1 MVTCSR
7 GLMMWRNRMTEQ
19 SAQRKGESKHK
30 IEDNIN
36 YNDNTVLKDKDKS
49 ISNNSNNH
57 NNNNRQGE
65 EPHKVN
71 LLTTPCSVLIPF
83 KSGRNFAY
91 CLIHVLFLL
100 CFICLCIFYFTVS
113 SSAVSIENGTFT
125 WSSRNAPVLKE
136 WVLKVNGEIEKSIT
150 CK

>member
-19 SAQRKGESKHK
+19 SAQRKGERKHK

-36 YNDNTVLKDKDKS
+36 YNDNTVLKDKDKDKS

-57 NNNNRQGE
+57 NNNNRQWGRN
-65 EPHKVN
+65 HTKW
-71 LLTTPCSVLIPF
+71 TPCSVLIPF

-100 CFICLCIFYFTVS
+100 CFICLCIFYFIVS

>member
-1 MVTCSR
+1 
-7 GLMMWRNRMTEQ
+7 MTEQ
-19 SAQRKGESKHK
+19 SAQRKGERKHK

-36 YNDNTVLKDKDKS
+36 YNDNTVLKDKDKDKS

-91 CLIHVLFLL
+91 CLIHALFLL
-100 CFICLCIFYFTVS
+100 CFICLCIFYFIVS

-136 WVLKVNGEIEKSIT
+136 
-150 CK
+150 